1 MATNGRKPKDTEV
14 LTAIDDRK
22 IATLRLLLATSVL
35 LIISLEPWEPD
46 RHVWL
51 TNLCLVFY
59 TVYSAVIYA
68 VTLWRRSFSWR
79 VFVGLK
85 AADLALFT
93 VLISLSTGTN
103 SLFFFSYPFAVLIG
117 AMREGRAFGFGL
129 TIISAILFTVFSY
142 ISAPE
147 GAQELNPLL
156 LRPLGLLVFG
166 YIIAY
171 WAGAE
176 FQLKRRLALLKEMSL
191 TANPRFDVGRI
202 IGGFMERLLVFYN
215 RDGCVLALA
224 DPQGPSYRLHRAT
237 RQYPAAGGDSVEI
250 QTENE
255 CPLLDLA
262 RYGAGVYRERDSMF
276 RNRSIYRRCDLKS
289 AQTTKWTLQSDSR
302 IAEWLDARSFITA
315 PICYRGKNLGAIC
328 LTSTRPDAF
337 DLDDAIFLQQIVD
350 QVIPVLENVRLV
362 DRLAAEA
369 ADEERRKIARSIH
382 DRVIQ
387 PYLGL
392 QMGLDAVQQ
401 SLRSEL
407 HERNAGLP
415 PTKGLRSAKLL
426 EQLSTMTKEGVE
438 ELRDYVYGLRRPSGR
453 QMNLVD
459 SIRRFACQFADV
471 TGIDVHIVNR
481 LTHVF
486 IGDRLA
492 AEVFQMV
499 TEALSNVRRHTKAN
513 HVVVHLEAVKDMLII
528 RCDNDSSD
536 ENSQRRFHPVSI
548 ADRAEA
554 LGGRIFVRSEDGY
567 TKVQVEL
574 PL

>member
-1 MATNGRKPKDTEV
+1 MSKGLVSGIQGMATNGRKPKDTEV

-129 TIISAILFTVFSY
+129 TIISAVLFTVFSY
-142 ISAPE
+142 ISAP
-147 GAQELNPLL
+147 GGVQKLSPFL

-262 RYGAGVYRERDSMF
+262 RQGAGVYRERDSMF

-289 AQTTKWTLQSDSR
+289 AQTTKWTLETDSH

-315 PICYRGKNLGAIC
+315 PICYRDKNLGAIC
-328 LTSTRPDAF
+328 LTSTRPAAF
-337 DLDDAIFLQQIVD
+337 DLDDAIYLQQIVD

-369 ADEERRKIARSIH
+369 ANEERRKIARSIH

-401 SLRSEL
+401 L
-407 HERNAGLP
+407 
-415 PTKGLRSAKLL
+415 
-426 EQLSTMTKEGVE
+426 TKEGVE
-438 ELRDYVYGLRRPSGR
+438 ELRDYVYGLRRPNER
-453 QMNLVD
+453 QLNLID

-471 TGIDVHIVNR
+471 TGIEVHIVNR

-513 HVVVHLEAVKDMLII
+513 HVVVHLETVKDMLII
-528 RCDNDSSD
+528 RCDNDRSD
-536 ENSQRRFHPVSI
+536 ENSQRGFHPVSI

-554 LGGRIFVRSEDGY
+554 LGGRTFIRSEDGY